1 MLDLIA
7 RTTAA
12 PHNQIPEPFRD
23 MFLPKWHE
31 SHAAVRRGGLL
42 LVNLS
47 RGWQPVAV

>member
-23 MFLPKWHE
+23 MFYPNDTNLTRQSVEEGFCWSICPE
-31 SHAAVRRGGLL
+31 AD
-42 LVNLS
+42 NLS
-47 RGWQPVAV
+47 P